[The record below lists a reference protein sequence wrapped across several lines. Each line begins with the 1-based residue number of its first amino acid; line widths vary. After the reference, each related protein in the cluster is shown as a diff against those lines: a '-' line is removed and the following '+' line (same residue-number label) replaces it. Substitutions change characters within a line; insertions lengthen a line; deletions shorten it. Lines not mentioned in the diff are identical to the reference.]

1 MHLILSYLVSIVIFV
16 GLDMVWLSTMAP
28 RYYRPIL
35 GDIALN
41 GVALGPAA
49 VFYLIYPIGLMIF
62 AILPG
67 LKSSSLS
74 TAAMYGALF
83 GFFTYA
89 TYDFT
94 NQATLRNWST
104 SLSLIDVAWGTI
116 LAAVS
121 ATVTAA
127 LVLRYSPVR

>member
-1 MHLILSYLVSIVIFV
+1 MPGIACYFVTLVVFV
-16 GLDMVWLSTMAP
+16 GLDMAWLSIMAP
-28 RYYRPIL
+28 RYYRPVL
-35 GDIALN
+35 GDIALA

-49 VFYLIYPIGLMIF
+49 VFYLIYPIGLTIF
-62 AILPG
+62 AILPS

-74 TAAMYGALF
+74 AAAMHGALF

-104 SLSLIDVAWGTI
+104 SLSLVDIAWGTV

-121 ATVTAA
+121 ATVTVAV
-127 LVLRYSPVR
+127 VLRFWPLR